1 MMLSLWRAHV
11 YPDRMAT
18 QIFPKASL
26 NSFTRRNVAEAT
38 RMFKRGK
45 WRLTVAKKRRVG
57 PVSLFKDIGKR
68 VNYRGSGKT
77 LKSVTHKYGR
87 GTRTTA
93 AWHSLGAS
101 WMLPA
106 FRKSRKR
113 RTR

>member
-1 MMLSLWRAHV
+1 
-11 YPDRMAT
+11 MAT

-26 NSFTRRNVAEAT
+26 NSFTRKNVAEAT

-57 PVSLFKDIGKR
+57 PVSLFKKIGKQ

-77 LKSVTHKYGR
+77 LKSVTHRHGKGVR
-87 GTRTTA
+87 QT
-93 AWHSLGAS
+93 AS
-101 WMLPA
+101 WLGGGA
-106 FRKSRKR
+106 FWMNPSHRKSRKR